1 MYNIILIGAGY
12 WGKNFVRLLNNMKDM
27 YNFIGVVELNTK
39 FQENKTTVSKLKYI
53 YRL

>member
-27 YNFIGVVELNTK
+27 YNFIGVVVINTK
-39 FQENKTTVSKLKYI
+39 IQDKIKIQLLIWQIYI
-53 YRL
+53 